1 MKNAL
6 TRLFIFLTSFCLSMG
21 CASTK
26 ITDRQILVNEKVPR
40 PDNILVY
47 DFVATPTDIPSDS
60 SLAGKHDE
68 HTTPQTAEQIKAGRK
83 VGAEIAAQLVEQIH
97 GMGMPAEQ
105 ASTQSTPQI
114 NDLIIRGYLLTVE
127 EGDADKRVVVGFG
140 SGASE
145 LRTAVVGYQ
154 MTDQGLR
161 KLGSGTLDADGSKTP
176 GIAAPLAV
184 AVSSGNPLGLIVSGG
199 MKLHGEESGS
209 SEIEGRVDQTVKEI
223 ADQIRVRFEQQGWIE

>member
-68 HTTPQTAEQIKAGRK
+68 HTTPQTAEQIKAGRC
-83 VGAEIAAQLVEQIH
+83 
-97 GMGMPAEQ
+97 
-105 ASTQSTPQI
+105 
-114 NDLIIRGYLLTVE
+114 
-127 EGDADKRVVVGFG
+127 
-140 SGASE
+140 
-145 LRTAVVGYQ
+145 
-154 MTDQGLR
+154 
-161 KLGSGTLDADGSKTP
+161 
-176 GIAAPLAV
+176 
-184 AVSSGNPLGLIVSGG
+184 
-199 MKLHGEESGS
+199 
-209 SEIEGRVDQTVKEI
+209 
-223 ADQIRVRFEQQGWIE
+223 